1 MPQKSPYR
9 IVLTYEEKEKLERIA
24 RKYTSLYYEV
34 VRAKCIL
41 YAAEDIENKEIAE
54 RLGLP
59 RQVVS
64 KWRKRFFEERLAGLE
79 DRARPGRPRAFPP
92 SGRRGGQSLGV

>member
-1 MPQKSPYR
+1 MPRKSPYK
-9 IVLTYEEKEKLERIA
+9 IVLTDEERENLERMA
-24 RKYTSLYYEV
+24 RKYTSSYYEV
-34 VRAKCIL
+34 TRAKCIL
-41 YAAEDIENKEIAE
+41 YAAEGLENKEIAS
-54 RLGLP
+54 RVGLP

>member
-1 MPQKSPYR
+1 MPRNSPYQ
-9 IVLTYEEKEKLERIA
+9 ILLTYGEKEDLERIA
-24 RKYTSLYYEV
+24 GKYTSLYYEV
-34 VRAKCIL
+34 VRAKAIL
-41 YAAEDIENKEIAE
+41 YAAEGIENKEIGK

-79 DRARPGRPRAFPP
+79 DRPRRGRPRAFSP
-92 SGRRGGQSLGV
+92 SGRRGGQSVGV

>member
-1 MPQKSPYR
+1 MPRKSPYH
-9 IVLTYEEKEKLERIA
+9 VFLTHEEKENLERIA

-34 VRAKCIL
+34 VRAKSIL
-41 YAAEDIENKEIAE
+41 YAAQGLENKEIGK

-79 DRARPGRPRAFPP
+79 DRPRPGRPCGFSP
-92 SGRRGGQSLGV
+92 SGGGGGQSVGV

>member
-1 MPQKSPYR
+1 MPQTSPYY
-9 IVLTYEEKEKLERIA
+9 IILTHEEKENLGRIA

-41 YAAEDIENKEIAE
+41 YAAEGIENKEIAK

-64 KWRKRFFEERLAGLE
+64 KWRKRFFQERLAGLT
-79 DRARPGRPRAFPP
+79 DRPRRGRPAAFSP
-92 SGRRGGQSLGV
+92 SGSRGGQSVGV

>member
-1 MPQKSPYR
+1 MPRKSPYE
-9 IVLTYEEKEKLERIA
+9 IILTFEEKESLERIA

-34 VRAKCIL
+34 VRAKSIL
-41 YAAEDIENKEIAE
+41 YAAEGIENKEIGK

-79 DRARPGRPRAFPP
+79 DRPRRGRPRAFSP
-92 SGRRGGQSLGV
+92 SGGRGGQSVGM